1 MDEFGRK
8 WAQKKP
14 PLSDLIVSLVPKA
27 GLEPARI
34 STVDFESTASTD
46 FATSAL
52 KGMRKRSGLY
62 LSAAAMQATA
72 CRQHAKC

>member
-27 GLEPARI
+27 GLEKSI
-34 STVDFESTASTD
+34 
-46 FATSAL
+46 
-52 KGMRKRSGLY
+52 
-62 LSAAAMQATA
+62 
-72 CRQHAKC
+72 